1 MHPTPPSSIPAQV
14 TGQQA
19 TPSDTSSAAADS
31 LAGSL
36 DRLGQ
41 SVTETGTLV
50 LQGEW
55 EVVGQQIVRGTADW
69 AVGFAPRL
77 LSAVFVAAV
86 FYVAYR
92 VLMGATDRLLHRSR
106 RVSEGLR
113 TMGMKTLRVAALAFI
128 AILVLSQ
135 LGVNV
140 SALLAGLGIAGIAV
154 GFAAKDSL
162 ENFIS
167 GVTILLDRPFRIGH
181 WVEVSGQ
188 YGKVTDITLRS
199 TRIKTLNRETV
210 VFPNT
215 EMVTQELVN
224 HSEGGTL
231 RIDVPFGIAYKEDVQ
246 AARETVLA
254 VVDEDDDRLDP
265 QVDPRV
271 VVTGLGAS
279 SVDMELHLFI
289 RQAGEAVPLRF
300 EFTEKVREALG
311 EADIEIPFPHLQ
323 LFVDGAAAFDETPL
337 RIVREGGDGTS
348 SATEREE
355 RSSDDEAEGDEP
367 DAGGDSEAD
376 DP

>member
-1 MHPTPPSSIPAQV
+1 MHPLPTPSTQAQIP
-14 TGQQA
+14 GQQA
-19 TPSDTSSAAADS
+19 APSDTTGAAADS

-55 EVVGQQIVRGTADW
+55 EMVGQQIVRGTADW

-92 VLMGATDRLLHRSR
+92 ILMGTTDRLLQRSR

-113 TMGMKTLRVAALAFI
+113 AMGMKTLRVAALAFI

-167 GVTILLDRPFRIGH
+167 GVTILVDRPFRIGH
-181 WVEVSGQ
+181 WVEVAGK

-215 EMVTQELVN
+215 EMVTHELVN

-231 RIDVPFGIAYKEDVQ
+231 RIDVPFGIAYKEEVQ
-246 AARETVLA
+246 AAREAVLG
-254 VVDEDDDRLDP
+254 VVDDDDDRLDP
-265 QVDPRV
+265 QVEPRV

-300 EFTEKVREALG
+300 EFTEKIREALD

-337 RIVREGGDGTS
+337 RIVPAGDDG
-348 SATEREE
+348 A
-355 RSSDDEAEGDEP
+355 SSDPQTAEGEAEAEGET
-367 DAGGDSEAD
+367 ASEAEAD
-376 DP
+376 DG